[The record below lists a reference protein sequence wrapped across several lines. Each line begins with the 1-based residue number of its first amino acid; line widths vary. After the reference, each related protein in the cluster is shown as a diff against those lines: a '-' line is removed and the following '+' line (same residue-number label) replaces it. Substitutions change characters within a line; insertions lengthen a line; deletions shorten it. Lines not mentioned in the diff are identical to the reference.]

1 MIGKTDGDGVTFI
14 EANRGMVLLDAL
26 EIINGE
32 RQDCYGNPEDSFD
45 LIAKF
50 WSAYLQPKLKIP
62 IHKHDVA
69 MLMSLF
75 KTARIRN
82 GVDHIDSYTTCVA
95 TWLSLL
101 VWWVLT
107 LLIPRMKRTRHS
119 RQWHFVV

>member
-14 EANRGMVLLDAL
+14 EASRGMVLLDAL

-75 KTARIRN
+75 KAARIRN
-82 GVDHIDSYTTCVA
+82 GVDHIDSYTDMCGYVA
-95 TWLSLL
+95 IAAGMVGADSINT
-101 VWWVLT
+101 
-107 LLIPRMKRTRHS
+107 KDEEDKA
-119 RQWHFVV
+119 